1 MTINLFDSII
11 LENDRIKLIPMQYEH
26 VQELH
31 KINHESIWSY
41 MLFQATDYRL
51 LEQWVINA
59 ISLRE
64 ELSTLPFI
72 VVMKETNEVV
82 GSTRLQYI
90 DYENESCEIG
100 ASWFGVKAQ
109 RTYVNTDSKYL
120 LLEYCFETLKMA
132 RVQIKADE
140 RNERSNKAIERIG
153 FTKEGVIRKER
164 TLHGVKRN
172 LVIYSIIDDEWPDV
186 KLKIEQLQ
194 EKYNT
199 K

>member
-153 FTKEGVIRKER
+153 FTKEGVLRKER

>member
-26 VQELH
+26 LQELH

-120 LLEYCFETLKMA
+120 LLQYCFETLKMA

-140 RNERSNKAIERIG
+140 RNERSNRAIERIG

-186 KLKIEQLQ
+186 KKKIEHLQ

>member
-120 LLEYCFETLKMA
+120 LLQYCFETLKMA

-140 RNERSNKAIERIG
+140 RNERSNRAIERIG

-186 KLKIEQLQ
+186 KKKIEHLQ